1 MILIS
6 VSQNYKMKRDFSSKK
21 KKKKERTFYY
31 RELTFS
37 KACLTQ
43 FLRKLSETEQKK
55 SYYLVSNN
63 ARL

>member
-21 KKKKERTFYY
+21 KKKKERSFYY
-31 RELTFS
+31 REFTFS
-37 KACLTQ
+37 KACEQ